1 MNLTGNKQIEMHFNK
16 DYKLINSWREGN
28 DPEIVYHS
36 DSMAEEE
43 FFTINPTN
51 ENSSV
56 TLLGKEAP
64 EH

>member
-1 MNLTGNKQIEMHFNK
+1 MYFNN
-16 DYKLINSWREGN
+16 DYKLINAWREGN

-36 DSMAEEE
+36 DPMAEEE

-56 TLLGKEAP
+56 TLLGKEVP
-64 EH
+64 ED